1 MLLKFI
7 LLSPS
12 RGGDVI
18 GGDILKKILCFLIL
32 PVAFILTRIPLLKE
46 ASQIISFGLFIA
58 VNFAVSLLFYFILK
72 KAEFTLPRAI
82 LTAVFLFVVDQL
94 IKIIIYKFDF
104 SIELVGYFLR
114 IEPTKNLNQTA
125 MFNFLNLELNGTFI
139 IIFKAVLVLVLF
151 CIFIKLKNKSAYIWC
166 AFVLL
171 FSAGISNLAD
181 SVAWGYTLDYVF
193 FSRLTCYDLK
203 DFYVDTAI
211 GFGLIEI
218 LFNRKKLD
226 TIQE

>member
-1 MLLKFI
+1 M
-7 LLSPS
+7 
-12 RGGDVI
+12 
-18 GGDILKKILCFLIL
+18 KKILCFLIL
-32 PVAFILTRIPLLKE
+32 PVAFILTRIPFVKE

-72 KAEFTLPRAI
+72 KAEFTLSRAI
-82 LTAVFLFVVDQL
+82 LTAVFLSVVDQL
-94 IKIIIYKFDF
+94 IKIIIYKFDL
-104 SIELVGYFLR
+104 SIKLVGYFLR
-114 IEPTKNLNQTA
+114 IEPTKNLNQNA

-139 IIFKAVLVLVLF
+139 IIFKAVLVLALF
-151 CIFIKLKNKSAYIWC
+151 CIFIKLKNKSAYIWY
-166 AFVLL
+166 AFILL
-171 FSAGISNLAD
+171 FSASIANLAD

-211 GFGLIEI
+211 GFVLIEI
-218 LFNRKKLD
+218 LFNMKKLD

>member
-1 MLLKFI
+1 M
-7 LLSPS
+7 
-12 RGGDVI
+12 
-18 GGDILKKILCFLIL
+18 KKILCFFIL
-32 PVAFILTRIPLLKE
+32 PVAFILTRIPLVKE

-72 KAEFTLPRAI
+72 KVEFTLPIAI
-82 LTAVFLFVVDQL
+82 LTAVFLSMVDQL

-125 MFNFLNLELNGTFI
+125 MFNFLNLELNGTYI
-139 IIFKAVLVLVLF
+139 IIFKAVLVLALL

-171 FSAGISNLAD
+171 LSAGISNLAD

>member
-1 MLLKFI
+1 M
-7 LLSPS
+7 
-12 RGGDVI
+12 

-58 VNFAVSLLFYFILK
+58 VNFVVSLLFYFILK
-72 KAEFTLPRAI
+72 KVEFTLPIAI
-82 LTAVFLFVVDQL
+82 LTAVFLSMVDQL

-125 MFNFLNLELNGTFI
+125 MFNFLNLELNGTYI
-139 IIFKAVLVLVLF
+139 IIFKAVLVLALL
-151 CIFIKLKNKSAYIWC
+151 CIFIKLKNKSAYIWY

-171 FSAGISNLAD
+171 LSAGISNLAD

-211 GFGLIEI
+211 GFVLIEI